1 MNPLMNAIGGQPTNT
16 GNIQQIKRMMNMFKS
31 IQNPQEAMNQLAKQ
45 NPMVANILQISNGDL
60 KGTFYKMCQE
70 KGVNPDEILKQLQN

>member
-16 GNIQQIKRMMNMFKS
+16 GNIEQIKRMMNMFKS

-45 NPMVANILQISNGDL
+45 NPMVANIIQMSNGDL

-70 KGVNPDEILKQLQN
+70 KGVNPDDILKQLQN

>member
-1 MNPLMNAIGGQPTNT
+1 MNPLMNAIGQPTNN

>member
-45 NPMVANILQISNGDL
+45 NPMVANILQMSNGDL

>member
-16 GNIQQIKRMMNMFKS
+16 SNIQQIKRMMNMFKS

-45 NPMVANILQISNGDL
+45 NPMVANIIQMSNGDL

-70 KGVNPDEILKQLQN
+70 KGVNPDDILKQLQN

>member
-16 GNIQQIKRMMNMFKS
+16 GNIQQIKRMMSMLSNA
-31 IQNPQEAMNQLAKQ
+31 QNPQAAVDMLAKE
-45 NPMVANILQISNGDL
+45 NPMIANIMSISKGDL
-60 KGTFYKMCQE
+60 KGTFYRMCQE

>member
-16 GNIQQIKRMMNMFKS
+16 SNIQQIKRMMNMLKS
-31 IQNPQEAMNQLAKQ
+31 IQNPQAAINTLAKE
-45 NPMVANILQISNGDL
+45 NPAIANIIQMSNGDL

-70 KGVNPDEILKQLQN
+70 KGVNPDDIIKQLQN

>member
-1 MNPLMNAIGGQPTNT
+1 MNPLMNAIGQPTNN

-31 IQNPQEAMNQLAKQ
+31 VQNPQEAINTLAKE
-45 NPMVANILQISNGDL
+45 NPAIANIIQMSNGDL

-70 KGVNPDEILKQLQN
+70 KGVNPDDILKQLQN

>member
-45 NPMVANILQISNGDL
+45 NPMVANIIQMSNGDL

-70 KGVNPDEILKQLQN
+70 KGINPDDILKQLQN

>member
-1 MNPLMNAIGGQPTNT
+1 MNPLMNAIGGQSTNT
-16 GNIQQIKRMMNMFKS
+16 GKIQQIKRMMNMFKS

-45 NPMVANILQISNGDL
+45 NPMVANIIQMSNGDL

-70 KGVNPDEILKQLQN
+70 KGVNPDDILKQLQN

>member
-16 GNIQQIKRMMNMFKS
+16 GSIQQIKRMMNMFKS

-45 NPMVANILQISNGDL
+45 NPMVANILQMSNGDL

>member
-1 MNPLMNAIGGQPTNT
+1 MNPLMNAIGGQSTNT

-45 NPMVANILQISNGDL
+45 NPMVANIIQMSNGDL

-70 KGVNPDEILKQLQN
+70 KGVNPDDILKQLQN

>member
-16 GNIQQIKRMMNMFKS
+16 SNIQQIKRMMNMFKS

-45 NPMVANILQISNGDL
+45 NPMVANIIQMSNGDL
-60 KGTFYKMCQE
+60 KGTFYKMCQG
-70 KGVNPDEILKQLQN
+70 KGVNPDDIIKQLQN

>member
-1 MNPLMNAIGGQPTNT
+1 MNPLMNAIGGQPTNN

-31 IQNPQEAMNQLAKQ
+31 IQNPQEDMNQLAKQ
-45 NPMVANILQISNGDL
+45 NPMVGNIIQMSNGEL

-70 KGVNPDEILKQLQN
+70 KGVNPDDILKQLQN

>member
-1 MNPLMNAIGGQPTNT
+1 MNPLMGAIGGQPTNN
-16 GNIQQIKRMMNMFKS
+16 GNIQQIKRIMNMLKS
-31 IQNPQEAMNQLAKQ
+31 IQNPQEAINTLAKE

-70 KGVNPDEILKQLQN
+70 KGVNPDDIIKQLQN

>member
-1 MNPLMNAIGGQPTNT
+1 MNPLMNAIGGQSTNN

-45 NPMVANILQISNGDL
+45 NPMVANIIQMSNGDL

-70 KGVNPDEILKQLQN
+70 KGVNPDDILKQLQN

>member
-45 NPMVANILQISNGDL
+45 NPMVANIIQMSNGDL

-70 KGVNPDEILKQLQN
+70 KGVNPDDIIKQLQN

>member
-16 GNIQQIKRMMNMFKS
+16 SNIQQIKRMMNMFKS

-45 NPMVANILQISNGDL
+45 NPMVANIIQMSNGDL

-70 KGVNPDEILKQLQN
+70 KGVNPDDIIKQLQN

>member
-45 NPMVANILQISNGDL
+45 NPMVANIIQMSNGDL

-70 KGVNPDEILKQLQN
+70 KGVNPNDILKQLQN

>member
-16 GNIQQIKRMMNMFKS
+16 GNIQQIKRMMNMVKS

-45 NPMVANILQISNGDL
+45 NPMVANIIQMSNGDL

>member
-1 MNPLMNAIGGQPTNT
+1 MNPLMNAIGGQPANN

-45 NPMVANILQISNGDL
+45 NPMVANIIQMSNGDL

-70 KGVNPDEILKQLQN
+70 KGVNPDDIIKQLQN

>member
-45 NPMVANILQISNGDL
+45 NPMVANIIQMSNGDL

-70 KGVNPDEILKQLQN
+70 KGVNPDDILKQLQN

>member
-1 MNPLMNAIGGQPTNT
+1 MNPLMNAIGGQTTNN

-31 IQNPQEAMNQLAKQ
+31 IQNPQAAINMLANE
-45 NPMVANILQISNGDL
+45 NPMIANILQMSKGDL

>member
-16 GNIQQIKRMMNMFKS
+16 SNIQQIKRMMNMFKS
-31 IQNPQEAMNQLAKQ
+31 IQNPQEAMNQLAKE
-45 NPMVANILQISNGDL
+45 NPMVANIIQMSNGDL

-70 KGVNPDEILKQLQN
+70 KGVNPDDILKQLQN

>member
-1 MNPLMNAIGGQPTNT
+1 MNPLMNAIGGQPANN

-45 NPMVANILQISNGDL
+45 NPMVANIIQMSNGDL

-70 KGVNPDEILKQLQN
+70 KGVNPDDILKQLQN

>member
-1 MNPLMNAIGGQPTNT
+1 MNPLMNAIGGQPANN

-45 NPMVANILQISNGDL
+45 NPMVANIIQMSNGDL

-70 KGVNPDEILKQLQN
+70 KGINPDDILKQLQN

>member
-45 NPMVANILQISNGDL
+45 NPMVANILQMSNGDL

-70 KGVNPDEILKQLQN
+70 KGVNPDDILKQLQN

>member
-1 MNPLMNAIGGQPTNT
+1 MNPLMNAIGGQSTNT

-45 NPMVANILQISNGDL
+45 NPMVANIIQISNGDL

-70 KGVNPDEILKQLQN
+70 KGVNPDDILKQLQN

>member
-1 MNPLMNAIGGQPTNT
+1 MNPLMNAIGQPTNN

-45 NPMVANILQISNGDL
+45 NPMVANIIQMSNGDL

-70 KGVNPDEILKQLQN
+70 KGVNPDDILKQLQN